1 MCLLLCKHVTCKLP
15 LLLLLL
21 LLFAGALSTGIKRNW
36 PVKQSHPCVPVYLV
50 SCQVIQLTRRL
61 SLQAGSTEAEQLET
75 GIPELT
81 TKAQQLEQQLQAQE
95 QVLQQLQEGVREE
108 VEQHTQALQEVRRQ
122 LAPWDQQISQVQ
134 SRLAVA
140 TAEQDMLQKSH
151 SEAKQRFQVCFI
163 T

>member
-1 MCLLLCKHVTCKLP
+1 M
-15 LLLLLL
+15 
-21 LLFAGALSTGIKRNW
+21 F
-36 PVKQSHPCVPVYLV
+36 
-50 SCQVIQLTRRL
+50 
-61 SLQAGSTEAEQLET
+61 LQEGSTEAEQLET

-95 QVLQQLQEGVREE
+95 QVLQQLQEGVRGE

-134 SRLAVA
+134 SRLAVS

-151 SEAKQRFQVCFI
+151 LDAKQRLQVCFI
-163 T
+163 TQHSSSVVEMCCALLWYHVLYHIFCDPGLPCTTVICPALRHPALT